1 MPRVRHSPIRRS
13 PKQADTANDGFPKT
27 SFRYTEAWQF
37 PLFSCS
43 CKTLANLGSQ
53 KQMKRNG
60 HGRRRRRRRRRQRA
74 WQREV
79 EADFEEMSPEE
90 EEEEEEEEEV

>member
-13 PKQADTANDGFPKT
+13 PKQADTANAVSLKHPSGTPKHG
-27 SFRYTEAWQF
+27 SF
-37 PLFSCS
+37 LFFRAS

-79 EADFEEMSPEE
+79 EVDFEEMSPEE
-90 EEEEEEEEEV
+90 EEEEEEGV